1 MMRATELLD
10 IIKRRRSI
18 RHFAKR
24 PVPEEMLQQILEA
37 GRWAPSGANMQ
48 PRRFLVVT
56 RKDLL
61 SSIAGFSHYGP
72 VRSSHVAD
80 AAALIVLL
88 GDSKSIS
95 PTVALDCAIAGTNM
109 TLMATALSIGSC
121 WIGAFEEEKIKQ
133 LLGIPERYN
142 IVAMI
147 AFGYAHGNL
156 PKPTPRLD
164 LADIVHYENFS
175 QASEPSVFKKARKA
189 GPLSVFGK
197 VVRSQVALRRRT
209 WRRDRRP

>member
-1 MMRATELLD
+1 MMRAAELLD

-18 RHFAKR
+18 RHFAPR
-24 PVPEEMLQQILEA
+24 PVPEELLQQILEA
-37 GRWAPSGANMQ
+37 GRLAPSGANMQ

-72 VRSSHVAD
+72 IRSSHVAD
-80 AAALIVLL
+80 AAALILLL
-88 GDSKSIS
+88 GDSRSIS

-109 TLMATALSIGSC
+109 TLIATALSIGSC
-121 WIGAFEEEKIKQ
+121 WIGAFEEDNIKQ

-147 AFGYAHGNL
+147 ALGYAQGN
-156 PKPTPRLD
+156 PTKPTPRLA
-164 LADIVHYENFS
+164 LADIVHYETFS
-175 QASEPSVFKKARKA
+175 TASEPSVFSKARKA

-197 VVRSQVALRRRT
+197 VVHSQVASRRRT
-209 WRRDRRP
+209 GRKDPRP